1 MKASA
6 WVPALVFV
14 ATALPVLLLLNA
26 FDIAGEFRVWI
37 AIAVGVAATAFAQS
51 RQAHKK
57 DKSQ

>member
-1 MKASA
+1 MKAST

-14 ATALPVLLLLNA
+14 ATALPVLLLLYA

-37 AIAVGVAATAFAQS
+37 ALTVGMAATAFAQS
-51 RQAHKK
+51 RSAHKK